1 MQDYCPCGCGCR
13 CDNGDVVAPPGTAQE
28 LRYSRVGQIF
38 DGSGLAP
45 AAEIDIVVTNTTKY
59 TPWNSGDNGHFAGGT
74 FAQISLLQ
82 GMDTT
87 FRYSFVR
94 PGTAEGQVVD
104 FGNPPTPPARPP
116 ARPPAHARTHALP
129 LPCRIKPHDLH
140 PSRTSMSTL
149 PLSAPQLSIS
159 ASSTSTQDP
168 MVQWQRP

>member
-1 MQDYCPCGCGCR
+1 MLARPGAAASCPDGTYPRGLYLDFALGDETVNNLGGFPGGEDVGGGVTCDPDARNQPMQDYCPCGCGCR

-104 FGNPPTPPARPP
+104 FGKR
-116 ARPPAHARTHALP
+116 L
-129 LPCRIKPHDLH
+129 
-140 PSRTSMSTL
+140 
-149 PLSAPQLSIS
+149 
-159 ASSTSTQDP
+159 
-168 MVQWQRP
+168 